1 MTATIPSNIFPILFN
16 AFFMMFSQKKQP
28 DKCAR
33 LLSYS
38 ILILY
43 FQSSGVILAGSPE
56 NASKYYARGHTL
68 VPPSY
73 SKFSGPK
80 LSGKSSPRVYSR

>member
-1 MTATIPSNIFPILFN
+1 MRPAAVLFYPYSLFSIF
-16 AFFMMFSQKKQP
+16 
-28 DKCAR
+28 
-33 LLSYS
+33 
-38 ILILY
+38 
-43 FQSSGVILAGSPE
+43 GVILAGSPE

-80 LSGKSSPRVYSR
+80 LSGKSSAKVNSL